1 MHLKPRY
8 LNGLINL
15 FLGVAWAFSF
25 IGFISGILSSY
36 PLFDK
41 IVMAVLQSLPG
52 LFAVLVLEYIFAGFA
67 RLEILKEQK
76 ALLEKRLEKESSE
89 SGTEEEEKSEKS

>member
-1 MHLKPRY
+1 
-8 LNGLINL
+8 
-15 FLGVAWAFSF
+15 
-25 IGFISGILSSY
+25 
-36 PLFDK
+36 
-41 IVMAVLQSLPG
+41 
-52 LFAVLVLEYIFAGFA
+52 LVLEYIFAGFA